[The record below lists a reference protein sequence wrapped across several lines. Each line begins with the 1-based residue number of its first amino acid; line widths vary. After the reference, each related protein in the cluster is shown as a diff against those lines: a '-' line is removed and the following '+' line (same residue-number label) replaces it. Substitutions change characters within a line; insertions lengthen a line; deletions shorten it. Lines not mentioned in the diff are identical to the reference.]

1 MESNIKIKG
10 NTHEINTVQ
19 EIDRLRNTP
28 VYKQTAEYAR
38 EHDELPVYR
47 ESNKVNIACKKA
59 IEDAIHSNYA
69 NNCLNTK
76 AVSEQIK
83 EQFGAE
89 RMSYVLANTVQ
100 VKDWDGRISDKNK
113 AWAKTV
119 PVCQEKDAWGGNRN
133 AYFAVDQAHP
143 GLVDLL
149 VTHVRKELAAEK
161 AVPEK
166 RASVLEKLHKN
177 AATIPQTK
185 SPVSKTKEPEL

>member
-19 EIDRLRNTP
+19 EADRLRNTP

-38 EHDELPVYR
+38 EHDELPLYR

-59 IEDAIHSNYA
+59 IEDAIRSNYA

-83 EQFGAE
+83 EQFGTE

-100 VKDWDGRISDKNK
+100 AKDWDGRISAKNK

-119 PVCQEKDAWGGNRN
+119 PVCQEKDTWGGNRN
-133 AYFAVDQAHP
+133 AYFVVDQAHP
-143 GLVDLL
+143 GLVDLF
-149 VTHVRKELAAEK
+149 VTHIREELAAEK
-161 AVPEK
+161 AAPKK
-166 RASVLEKLHKN
+166 RASVLEKLRKN
-177 AATIPQTK
+177 AEKIPPAK
-185 SPVSKTKEPEL
+185 APVSKAKEPEL